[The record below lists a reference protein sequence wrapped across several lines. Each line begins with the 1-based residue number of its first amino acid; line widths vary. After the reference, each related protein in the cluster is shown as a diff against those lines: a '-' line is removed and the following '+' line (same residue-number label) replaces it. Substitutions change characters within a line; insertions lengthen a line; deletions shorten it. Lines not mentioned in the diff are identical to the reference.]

1 MKYIQTDGNRQKE
14 YGGRKA
20 IAGDCVIRS
29 IAIALNQSY
38 RQTLID
44 LCELGIELG
53 RLPNDEIVFNK
64 YLINKGWVKRKAKR
78 VNGKLMK
85 LKDTTFDESR
95 LLVST
100 RGHLTC
106 VIDNVIHDDW
116 DCRSHYAGVYWSNN

>member
-14 YGGRKA
+14 YVGRKA

-53 RLPNDEIVFNK
+53 RLPNDKIVFNK

-116 DCRSHYAGVYWSNN
+116 DCRSHYAGIYWSNN